1 MRLPRTLLEPR
12 RGRIEIIPMI
22 DAIFFL
28 LVYFIMTSLSL
39 TQMETH
45 GITLPESRT
54 ASVKAENKIVVSVT
68 KSGDLYLDK
77 DRVTE
82 RDLVRRVASK
92 VAANPK
98 VVVVLTGDRNG
109 DAAGLL
115 RVFDL
120 VKQGDAERVV
130 FATEPPKDAVPVRRS
145 GE

>member
-1 MRLPRTLLEPR
+1 MEPK

-45 GITLPESRT
+45 GVVLPASRT
-54 ASVKAENKIVVSVT
+54 ASVKTPNKIVVSVT
-68 KSGDLYLDK
+68 RTGDLFLNA
-77 DRVTE
+77 DRVSE
-82 RDLVRRVASK
+82 RELVLRISTK
-92 VAANPK
+92 VAANDK
-98 VVVVLTGDRNG
+98 VAVVLTGDKNA

-120 VKQGDAERVV
+120 AKQANAKNVV
-130 FATEPPKDAVPVRRS
+130 FATTPPQAPPPAGSRVP
-145 GE
+145 

>member
-1 MRLPRTLLEPR
+1 MRLPRTLLEPK

-45 GITLPESRT
+45 GINLPESRT
-54 ASVKAENKIVVSVT
+54 ASVKTENKIVVSVT
-68 KSGDLYLDK
+68 KKGDLFLEAS
-77 DRVTE
+77 RVTE
-82 RDLVRRVASK
+82 QELVRRVAAK

-98 VVVVLTGDRNG
+98 IVVVLTGDRDG

-120 VKQGDAERVV
+120 VKQGDAGRVV
-130 FATEPPKDAVPVRRS
+130 FATEPPKAAAPVRR
-145 GE
+145 

>member
-1 MRLPRTLLEPR
+1 MRLPRTLLEPK

-54 ASVKAENKIVVSVT
+54 ASVRAQKKIVVSVT
-68 KSGDLYLDK
+68 KNGDLYLES

-82 RDLVRRVASK
+82 RDLVRRVAAK
-92 VAANPK
+92 VAADPQI
-98 VVVVLTGDRNG
+98 VVVLTGDRNG

-120 VKQGDAERVV
+120 VKQGDAGRVV
-130 FATEPPKDAVPVRRS
+130 FATEPPKEALPARR
-145 GE
+145 

>member
-68 KSGDLYLDK
+68 KKGDLYLEAN
-77 DRVTE
+77 RVTE
-82 RDLVRRVASK
+82 RELVQRIAAK
-92 VAANPK
+92 VAADPK
-98 VVVVLTGDRNG
+98 VVVVLTGDRDG
-109 DAAGLL
+109 DASGLL

-120 VKQGDAERVV
+120 VKQGDAGRVV
-130 FATEPPKDAVPVRRS
+130 FATAPPKAPVPARR
-145 GE
+145 